1 MNYWKTSLLSFLLS
15 LAAIGLTACAGQTT
29 RSTSIEVWPD
39 MKRQYKSKPQTES
52 HFFGDHRASRM
63 PVPGTV
69 ARGFLKEDA
78 AYFTGAVAG
87 QYVGRNP
94 ETINADLLKLGQMKF
109 NTYCSPCHSRIAN
122 GKGIV
127 PLKEPTWQPT
137 NLHEVRVKSMV
148 DGEIFSIITQ
158 GRRSMPSYRFQI
170 VEKDRWA
177 IISYLRAL
185 QRTTSGTL
193 ADVPQELRAD
203 LR

>member
-39 MKRQYKSKPQTES
+39 MKRQDKSKPQTES
-52 HFFGDHRASRM
+52 LFFGDHRASRM

-137 NLHEVRVKSMV
+137 NLHEDRVKAMV

>member
-1 MNYWKTSLLSFLLS
+1 MNYWKTSLLS

-29 RSTSIEVWPD
+29 RSTSIEIWPD
-39 MKRQYKSKPQTES
+39 MRRQDKSKPQTES
-52 HFFGDHRASRM
+52 RFFDDHRASRI
-63 PVPGTV
+63 PVPGTI
-69 ARGFLKEDA
+69 ARGFLKEDD
-78 AYFTGAVAG
+78 AYFTGVVAG

-94 ETINADLLKLGQMKF
+94 ETINADLLKLGQIKY

-127 PLKEPTWQPT
+127 ALKEATWQPT
-137 NLHEVRVKSMV
+137 NLHEDRVKAMV
-148 DGEIFSIITQ
+148 DGEIFSILTQ

>member
-1 MNYWKTSLLSFLLS
+1 MNYWKTSLLA
-15 LAAIGLTACAGQTT
+15 LAAVALTGCAGQTSRNT
-29 RSTSIEVWPD
+29 PIEMWPD
-39 MKRQYKSKPQTES
+39 MKHQDKSKPQTES
-52 HFFGDHRASRM
+52 KFFGDHRATRM
-63 PVPGTV
+63 PVPGTI
-69 ARGFLKEDA
+69 ARGFLKEDD
-78 AYFTGAVAG
+78 AYFAGIVAG

-94 ETINADLLKLGQMKF
+94 ETINADLLKLGQTKF
-109 NTYCSPCHSRIAN
+109 NTYCSPCHSRTGN

-127 PLKEPTWQPT
+127 ALKEPTWQPT
-137 NLHEVRVKSMV
+137 NLHEDRVKAMV

-170 VEKDRWA
+170 TEKDRWA

>member
-1 MNYWKTSLLSFLLS
+1 MNYWKTSLLA
-15 LAAIGLTACAGQTT
+15 LALVALAGCAGQTT
-29 RSTSIEVWPD
+29 RSTPIEVWPD

-52 HFFGDHRASRM
+52 LFFGDHRASRM

-69 ARGFLKEDA
+69 ARGFLKEDD
-78 AYFTGAVAG
+78 AYFTGVVAG
-87 QYVGRNP
+87 QYVGKNQQ
-94 ETINADLLKLGQMKF
+94 TINADLLKLGQMKF

-137 NLHEVRVKSMV
+137 NLQEDRVKAMV